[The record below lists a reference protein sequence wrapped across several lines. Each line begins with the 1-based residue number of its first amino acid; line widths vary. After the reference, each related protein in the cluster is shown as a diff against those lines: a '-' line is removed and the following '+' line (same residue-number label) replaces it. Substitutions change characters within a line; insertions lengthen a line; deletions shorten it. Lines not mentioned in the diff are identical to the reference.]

1 MTDRVPGAPGQY
13 KATITAA
20 DLQKLQS
27 GETFT
32 ITLTRDDQPT
42 TEGTPYSK
50 AAVLP
55 DELAALICPAVI
67 DPTPADAL
75 EALHKKAAAALP
87 AASAANFLRV
97 VSFNAATGTLITA
110 TGVG

>member
-13 KATITAA
+13 KATVTEAE
-20 DLQKLQS
+20 LQKLQA
-27 GETFT
+27 GEAFT
-32 ITLTRDDQPT
+32 ITLTRDDQPI

-55 DELAALICPAVI
+55 DELAALLCPDIA

-75 EALHKKAAAALP
+75 AALQKLASAALP
-87 AASAANFLRV
+87 AASAADLLRV
-97 VSFNAATGTLITA
+97 VSFDASTGTLTTT
-110 TGVG
+110 TGA